1 MMKLSSCFIVMFI
14 ALAMLM
20 LSISKGL
27 AAVWPISG
35 SQTQDVMTSP
45 FGPRDRDETVG
56 FEYDFHEGFGIY

>member
-1 MMKLSSCFIVMFI
+1 
-14 ALAMLM
+14 MLM

-45 FGPRDRDETVG
+45 FGPRDKNEAAG